1 MKLKSFF
8 SLVILSAIIGISI
21 SACTGIKA
29 TTSGLENEG
38 YLEFVSSTTSYSDKV
53 EVIVG
58 ERSPFYAKVFQD
70 KPNRTKTERY
80 AIPPGTHQVRV
91 RYKGMDIYQQTIF
104 LGAQETRKIA
114 LP

>member
-1 MKLKSFF
+1 MKTKIMSG
-8 SLVILSAIIGISI
+8 LVLMGIAIILSLNS
-21 SACTGIKA
+21 CTGMKA
-29 TTSGLENEG
+29 TVSGLESEG
-38 YLEFVSSTTSYSDKV
+38 YLEFVSSTTKYKDRV

-80 AIPPGTHQVRV
+80 AIPPGNHEVRV
-91 RYKGMDIYQQTIF
+91 RYQGMEIYRKNVF
-104 LGAQETRKIA
+104 LGAQETRKIM